1 MKARREMALFS
12 IPAAVLLMWFAVGK
26 IQRFQRQ
33 RTCIHNLKVIAEVKQ
48 VLASDKKLKPGD
60 TVSESDV
67 SAHYVGSLACP
78 SEGYYTINPV
88 GSNPVCSVVGHE
100 LPMQTG
106 DLTRSL
112 HSTPR

>member
-1 MKARREMALFS
+1 MKPKRDIALFS
-12 IPAAVLLMWFAVGK
+12 IPVVLLLMWFAVGK
-26 IQRFQRQ
+26 IQQFRFR
-33 RTCIHNLKVIAEVKQ
+33 RACLHNLQVIAQIKQ
-48 VLASDKKLKPGD
+48 FLASDKKLKPGD

-67 SAHYVGSLACP
+67 GAHYVGILACP
-78 SEGYYTINPV
+78 SEGYYTINPI
-88 GSNPVCSVVGHE
+88 GTNPLCSVVGHE